1 MSETRSRP
9 AAFGSSGL
17 AIDAMNEYQGRP
29 GKTLPFA
36 KPAGSGKRDGDGDKS
51 AEEEREAMLDIIRQ
65 QPEIN
70 ISRTVLLHRQ
80 VDSGRYRVNASRV
93 ARRLLDFEDRI
104 QDQDKGGASSSS
116 NGRSSGSSTSQDGS
130 SN

>member
-1 MSETRSRP
+1 
-9 AAFGSSGL
+9 
-17 AIDAMNEYQGRP
+17 MNKDRGRP

-36 KPAGSGKRDGDGDKS
+36 KPARAGKRGGAGDK

-70 ISRTVLLHRQ
+70 ISRTVLLHRK

-93 ARRLLDFEDRI
+93 ARRLLDLEDRI
-104 QDQDKGGASSSS
+104 QDHDNGGESSSS
-116 NGRSSGSSTSQDGS
+116 NARSSGSSTSQDGS